1 MFQTKEQVK
10 TPETELNER
19 KISDIPKKRVQINH
33 HKNFVFAAHQGQEN
47 NAWTKWEF
55 KEKDRKYLRSAK

>member
-1 MFQTKEQVK
+1 MKKNRNMFQTKEQVK

-47 NAWTKWEF
+47 NA
-55 KEKDRKYLRSAK
+55 